1 MRENIPVIRVRN
13 KHGVLRAR
21 DGVVLC
27 FFMRRSHPEVAAAM
41 WRALQTYRRAI
52 PSQAL
57 GWYTHPDGDL
67 LPLDDKGWEHVRQTM
82 LERGWGGE
90 WHVELAE
97 VASGAGGYHFEYD
110 GRKLD
115 AELFAHD
122 EDATT
127 GVLFTFPTEYLLEHG
142 PAHLRTLALELAREL
157 PFSFGY
163 ASLAFVCL
171 SGMWYG
177 ARKELLEPLTR
188 YLGFDLYH
196 LGDTSRVIGTRA
208 RGSYWL
214 TFLGQPLLG
223 QLGGVEGLRQK
234 LPFEEVS
241 LLPMEAERALITL
254 SEWPEAIDTAK
265 KREEQRLLPQY
276 RALAHLL
283 EPYLYE
289 ERDGFFSQDP
299 ENMRRWLRRLC
310 Q

>member
-1 MRENIPVIRVRN
+1 MRSDIPVIHLRN
-13 KHGVLRAR
+13 KLGLLRAR
-21 DGVVLC
+21 DGVVIC
-27 FFMRRSHPEVAAAM
+27 FFMRHSHSEVAAAV
-41 WRALQTYRRAI
+41 WRALQAYRRAI
-52 PSQAL
+52 PPQAL
-57 GWYTHPDGDL
+57 GWYTSPDGEL
-67 LPLDDKGWEHVRQTM
+67 LPLDDTGWEHTRQTL
-82 LERGWGGE
+82 LERTWGGA
-90 WHVELAE
+90 WRVELAE
-97 VASGAGGYHFEYD
+97 QGSEAGGYHFEYC

-115 AELFAHD
+115 AELFAQD

-127 GVLFTFPTEYLLEHG
+127 GVLFTFPTKYLLEHG
-142 PAHLRTLALELAREL
+142 PARLQALALELASEL

-177 ARKELLEPLTR
+177 AKKELRELLSR

-196 LGDTSRVIGTRA
+196 LGSTSRAIGTRA
-208 RGSYWL
+208 RGAYWL

-234 LPFEEVS
+234 LPFEEVTVQP
-241 LLPMEAERALITL
+241 LAAERALITL
-254 SEWPEAIDTAK
+254 GEWPEAIDTAK
-265 KREEQRLLPQY
+265 KREEQKLLPQY

-289 ERDGFFSQDP
+289 ERTGFFSLDP